1 MKISDNELMNHH
13 SLQLLEIGKIV
24 DLLVMLHIL
33 RQNALLQDNMCSFI
47 VEHANCNLLILEA
60 LNSLD

>member
-1 MKISDNELMNHH
+1 MKISNNELMNHH

-33 RQNALLQDNMCSFI
+33 RQKALLQENMSSFI
-47 VEHANCNLLILEA
+47 VEHANCN
-60 LNSLD
+60 